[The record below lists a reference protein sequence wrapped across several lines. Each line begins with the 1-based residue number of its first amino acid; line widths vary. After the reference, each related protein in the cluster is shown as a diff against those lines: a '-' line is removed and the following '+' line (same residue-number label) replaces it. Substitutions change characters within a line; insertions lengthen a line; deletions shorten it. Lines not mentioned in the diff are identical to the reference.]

1 MQPDAQPAATGPNG
15 AAHAT
20 PNSSSM
26 IQQNQQQEG
35 NARTS
40 ASWAA
45 QVLRASASRAAA
57 PPSAPASAASSTCS
71 NRQGAGHNR
80 GPAPAAPRAQPQ
92 QQQRLPPGRLA
103 AQQRVA
109 RALVNE
115 RKGLSG
121 LSLDLG
127 CLTQLDVDGGP
138 AAWGPS
144 SAGHA
149 PKAQGAGGSRSRVSQ
164 AQLRRAQQMNKAASA
179 RGAAGAS
186 REGVG
191 GSGTVRALPPWQ
203 RPNEGRHKKV
213 RLPICCRT
221 RSCRSKERAMQS
233 GC

>member
-1 MQPDAQPAATGPNG
+1 MPPDAQPATTGPND
-15 AAHAT
+15 AAQAT
-20 PNSSSM
+20 PNSSSTV
-26 IQQNQQQEG
+26 QQDQQQEG
-35 NARTS
+35 NGRTS
-40 ASWAA
+40 ANLPAE
-45 QVLRASASRAAA
+45 VLRVSANHAAA
-57 PPSAPASAASSTCS
+57 APSAPASAASSTCS
-71 NRQGAGHNR
+71 NRQGAGNNR
-80 GPAPAAPRAQPQ
+80 GPVPAAPRAQPPQ
-92 QQQRLPPGRLA
+92 QRRLPPGRLA

-109 RALVNE
+109 RALVSE
-115 RKGLSG
+115 RKALSG

-149 PKAQGAGGSRSRVSQ
+149 PKAQGAGDARSRVSQ

-191 GSGTVRALPPWQ
+191 GSGTLRALPPWQ

-213 RLPICCRT
+213 R
-221 RSCRSKERAMQS
+221 
-233 GC
+233 